1 MDFYG
6 AGSIIRI
13 VVSIRGADAHS
24 SLAGIGAGGRGGG
37 IAKDHEVVAIG
48 GGGKIGAAVA
58 IEISIDHGLRR
69 SNRIVK
75 INRFAPACALGR
87 EEGKNG
93 MASFKI
99 RGERDDDPT
108 QSRLLSH
115 RMDGRGLASG
125 EGIKRI
131 GEENSCAEVSAA
143 KIGKRD
149 HAGAIIKSLQKRHEQ
164 VASAVAIEI
173 DRVGGLQGG
182 VAGEEGDRRA
192 ESAIRFAVKDHNVVC
207 HPSGVGKDGGN
218 VLNVVA
224 VVVAGREAGDP
235 REGRSKNILLLREGA
250 LSIILE
256 DHNLV
261 KFCRDNKAGKLA
273 AGKSDQAQRISATK
287 ADAGDRGKIGMV
299 ESKGP
304 VAVAEEHGDGR
315 AVGAGQGGYVDVPIA
330 VKIGSNDAVHNNACD
345 DEGERAATG
354 KRAISMV
361 QKNRKSVADGLGS
374 EQVSLAVM
382 IQVGDEDI

>member
-13 VVSIRGADAHS
+13 VVSVRGADAHS

-75 INRFAPACALGR
+75 INRLAPVCALGR

-115 RMDGRGLASG
+115 WMDGRGLASG
-125 EGIKRI
+125 EGIKTI
-131 GEENSCAEVSAA
+131 GGENSCAEVSTA

-149 HAGAIIKSLQKRHEQ
+149 HTGAIIKSLQKRNEQ
-164 VASAVAIEI
+164 VAPAIAIEI
-173 DRVGGLQGG
+173 HSVSGLQGRRT
-182 VAGEEGDRRA
+182 AEEGDRRA
-192 ESAIRFAVKDHNVVC
+192 ESAIRFAIKDHNVVC
-207 HPSGVGKDGGN
+207 RPSGVGKDGSN
-218 VLNVVA
+218 VLNVIT
-224 VVVAGREAGDP
+224 VVISSGDAGDT
-235 REGRSKNILLLREGA
+235 REGRGKNILLLHEGA
-250 LSIILE
+250 VSIILE
-256 DHNLV
+256 DYNLV
-261 KFCRDNKAGKLA
+261 KLCRDNKAGKLA
-273 AGKSDQAQRISATK
+273 ARKSDQAQRISATK
-287 ADAGDRGKIGMV
+287 ADAAERGEIGPV
-299 ESKGP
+299 EGKGP
-304 VAVAEEHGDGR
+304 IAVAEEHGDSR
-315 AVGAGQGGYVDVPIA
+315 AIGAGQSGYVDVPIA
-330 VKIGSNDAVHNNACD
+330 VEVGSSHAVHDNTCD
-345 DEGERAATG
+345 DEGQRVTIG

-361 QKNRKSVADGLGS
+361 
-374 EQVSLAVM
+374 
-382 IQVGDEDI
+382 